1 MEIVVPYHH
10 IEKQRKLVALLR
22 QQKVTLGMADLFYFS
37 KYILGYDLVS
47 EDPHRGM
54 CDFIM
59 HPHKRKLDLEPRGSF
74 KSTVITISYSILSIL
89 RNPDIRILIDSE
101 DLAVSKKFLSEIK
114 PHFESNHEFR
124 KLFGDLTGRKW
135 TDSEII
141 VSSRKRDRKEPTIL
155 TGGVETPRVGM
166 HVDLL
171 IEDDLHSQHNTQTPE
186 QVEKVIKHWQLN
198 GSILEP
204 GGEEIIIGTRWLVG
218 DLYDTVMSQEKAR
231 RKAKLSPKYI
241 IRKRSAYNANGT
253 LYFPTRL
260 THEFLE
266 DQKLTQGSRIF
277 ACQYLNNAVDESA
290 VLFKPSWIKWYGRQT
305 PSNLYI
311 TAIVDPAI
319 SQKDDACNTAFTQ
332 VGTDPDGFL
341 YVLDAVILK
350 CLPHELIDWILK
362 LQQLWSPKVFGVET
376 VAFQKAIKYWAQERM
391 RNTGQWV
398 NIQELKTDTRV
409 TKDMRIKALIPYVES
424 GTMQFPGIG
433 PQSLSGG
440 LRQLYEEMTTYPMS
454 KTFDGLDSLAYHL
467 QLYTPPAQRKAAQ
480 VPPKYS
486 PEEIMKKMRN
496 KYSGPKNVNGL
507 PSIGRRSIIT
517 ENNLNPTITRVA

>member
-1 MEIVVPYHH
+1 MEVIVSHSHV
-10 IEKQRKLVALLR
+10 EKQRKLIALYR
-22 QQKVTLGMADLFYFS
+22 QQKVNLGMGDLYYFA
-37 KYILGYDLVS
+37 KYILGYNLVS
-47 EDPHRGM
+47 EEPHRGM
-54 CDFIM
+54 SDFIM
-59 HPHKRKLDLEPRGSF
+59 HPHKRKMDLEPRGSF

-89 RNPDIRILIDSE
+89 RNPNIRILIDSE

-114 PHFESNHEFR
+114 PHFESNNEFR
-124 KLFGDLTGRKW
+124 KLFGDLAGRKW

-141 VSSRKRDRKEPTIL
+141 VSSRTQNRKEPTIM

-171 IEDDLHSQHNTQTPE
+171 IQDDLHSQHNTQTPE

-204 GGEEIIIGTRWLVG
+204 EGEEIIIGTRWLVG
-218 DLYDTVMSQEKAR
+218 DLYDTIMTQERMR
-231 RKAKLSPKYI
+231 RKAGLPPKYL
-241 IRKRSAYNANGT
+241 IRKRSAYNKDGT
-253 LYFPTRL
+253 LYFPNRL

-266 DQKLTQGSRIF
+266 DQKIIQGSRIF
-277 ACQYLNNAVDESA
+277 ACQYLNDAVDESA
-290 VLFKPSWIKWYGRQT
+290 VLFKPSWIKWYGRNT

-332 VGTDPDGFL
+332 VGTDADGFL
-341 YVLDAVILK
+341 YVLDAIILK

-362 LQQLWSPKVFGVET
+362 LQQLWNPKVFGVET

-398 NIQELKTDTRV
+398 NIQELKTDTKV

-424 GTMQFPGIG
+424 GTLQFPGSG
-433 PQSLSGG
+433 PQTLSGG
-440 LRQLYEEMTTYPMS
+440 LRQLYNEMTTYPMC

-467 QLYTPPAQRKAAQ
+467 QLYTPPAQRRKVVEA
-480 VPPKYS
+480 PNYS
-486 PEEIMKKMRN
+486 PEQIMKKLRT
-496 KYSGPKNVNGL
+496 KYSGPKNVNGV
-507 PSIGRRSIIT
+507 PTIGRRSI
-517 ENNLNPTITRVA
+517 LDKQSNPTLTRVA